1 MAISGRQRR
10 YLRGLAHNQRAIVT
24 VGAKG
29 LTDDLLVELNAALD
43 HHELLKIKLP
53 ASSKTQRQ
61 EFLQSICAATDS
73 EVVQV
78 IGHVGGRFR
87 PAEPPRSR
95 LPV

>member
-1 MAISGRQRR
+1 MAITGKQKR

-24 VGAKG
+24 VGVRG

-43 HHELLKIKLP
+43 HHELLKIRLP

-61 EFLQSICAATDS
+61 GFLQSICAATDS

-78 IGHVGGRFR
+78 IGRVGVIFR
-87 PAEPPRSR
+87 PADPPKIS
-95 LPV
+95 LPG